1 MPADTM
7 PVAIH
12 PASDLPLM
20 HATNRRLRFLLPA
33 SVCLAL
39 GLSADQA
46 RAHGWHNAALTTAS
60 LDEWLADVKAAVPDI
75 MARVT
80 ESELRAGRDLS
91 ELRKD
96 QDDSVVGSRP
106 RRGGQI
112 ESRLTPQQQ
121 ELLGRKANDCLQA
134 LAFMDP
140 RNIFPEEFPRFDM
153 SAIPKYRD
161 TASKLLRLMGSQG
174 TAAVVSELRAEL
186 MGSGP
191 AAQAGFSSVHSEFF
205 PELLQILKEAAQ
217 RGELSDQDVAA
228 LRQAASGPKVFPMN
242 AVAADLRRMLA
253 EIEAETADLPTLV
266 KMIVQSK
273 DRIQQND
280 LRVILVKRVVEV
292 PTKDLLAMDRVNNSA
307 SQAAIDAE
315 LMKRVPRASIADL
328 LQIVSAERASRIGRP
343 AAAELRRRS
352 PKYADVK
359 DELEAIIEFM
369 KSSDATV
376 AQEATRQVANAF
388 QRAPMSQCLT
398 WLGRAD
404 DNLRELI
411 FKQIDGRIA
420 RADPRRRAGY
430 LHTALDTLQNKT
442 APNAERTA
450 ALALIERLKDLSAAR
465 TLVEL
470 LPKLP
475 RDVWP
480 DVGDTLRRLTGQSFG
495 PRAGDGAA
503 ELSSALTQWRAWLD
517 SGK

>member
-1 MPADTM
+1 MRPIK
-7 PVAIH
+7 P
-12 PASDLPLM
+12 
-20 HATNRRLRFLLPA
+20 RLRFFVAA

-39 GLSADQA
+39 RAPAEQA
-46 RAHGWHNAALTTAS
+46 HAHGWHNAALTTAS
-60 LDEWLADVKAAVPDI
+60 LDEWLADVKSAVPDI

-96 QDDSVVGSRP
+96 QDKYDPDAGGRP

-121 ELLGRKANDCLQA
+121 ELLGRKANDCLEA

-140 RNIFPEEFPRFDM
+140 RNIFPDEFPRFDM

-161 TASKLLRLMGSQG
+161 TAKKLLRLMGSQG

-217 RGELSDQDVAA
+217 RGDLGDEDIAA

-242 AVAADLRRMLA
+242 AVATDLRKLLA
-253 EIEAETADLPTLV
+253 EREAETADLPTLV
-266 KMIVQSK
+266 EMIVQSK

-280 LRVILVKRVVEV
+280 LRAILVKRVVEV
-292 PTKDLLAMDRVNNSA
+292 PTKDLLALDRVKNSA

-315 LMKRVPRASIADL
+315 LMKRVPRAGIADL
-328 LQIVSAERASRIGRP
+328 LQMVAAEGGSRIGRP

-352 PKYADVK
+352 PKYAEVK
-359 DELEAIIEFM
+359 DELAAIIEFM
-369 KSSDATV
+369 KSSDSTV
-376 AQEATRQVANAF
+376 AQEAQRQVANAF
-388 QRAPMSQCLT
+388 QRAPMSQCLE

-404 DNLRELI
+404 ANLKELI
-411 FKQIDGRIA
+411 FKQIDGRVA
-420 RADPRRRAGY
+420 RADPRRRASY
-430 LHTALDTLQNKT
+430 LRTALDTLQNKT
-442 APNAERTA
+442 SPIGQRTA
-450 ALALIERLKDLSAAR
+450 ALGLIERLKDVSVAR
-465 TLVEL
+465 SLVDV

-475 RDVWP
+475 RDIWP

-503 ELSSALTQWRAWLD
+503 ELSTALKQWRAWLETQ
-517 SGK
+517 GK